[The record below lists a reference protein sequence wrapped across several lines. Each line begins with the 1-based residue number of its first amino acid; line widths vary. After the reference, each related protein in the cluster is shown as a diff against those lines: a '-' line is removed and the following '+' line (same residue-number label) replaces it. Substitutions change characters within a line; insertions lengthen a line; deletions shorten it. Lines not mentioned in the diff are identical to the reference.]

1 MHDTVEI
8 EGAEHDSGH
17 LDLPCCPEPNVR
29 HRLLQRR
36 FVRKRLQHRHSCS
49 VCVCI
54 CVCVC
59 VCGLSEVAENEGIA
73 FAVVDAGRQRLL
85 QLARILRLY

>member
-1 MHDTVEI
+1 
-8 EGAEHDSGH
+8 
-17 LDLPCCPEPNVR
+17 
-29 HRLLQRR
+29 LQRR